1 MDTRTDTVIFHDCE
15 NHVVDDID
23 NDECICDKAY
33 ITEISCIL
41 NQLED
46 QIGFYDEKLKLL
58 ESALSSVLRESQ
70 EGCASNPGTASCEL
84 GVRLDGF
91 RSEIQH
97 YNDKLDILINRIM
110 L

>member
-1 MDTRTDTVIFHDCE
+1 MKELKDPAGGFIAYADE
-15 NHVVDDID
+15 NYVSYKET
-23 NDECICDKAY
+23 N

-46 QIGFYDEKLKLL
+46 QIGYYDEKIKLL
-58 ESALSSVLRESQ
+58 ESALSSVLREPQ

-84 GVRLDGF
+84 GVKLDGF
-91 RSEIQH
+91 RNEIQ
-97 YNDKLDILINRIM
+97 YNNDKLDILINRIM